1 MKLFIQYKPKQ
12 MKRKLKKNFEFLDLS
27 TNGDIPKNLINNKF
41 DGFHSVT
48 IEHEDR
54 STKLLNIFQ
63 YLYDNGGIY
72 IQKLKCS
79 PEIFIKKNEMVIY
92 DIHYFSCM
100 KHSPTLKRILDELG
114 SAPNTKTILDVFNKH
129 TTGKHLFR
137 FNHSF
142 SLLM

>member
-1 MKLFIQYKPKQ
+1 MSYPILFGNMAGQGS
-12 MKRKLKKNFEFLDLS
+12 LDGLTLAS
-27 TNGDIPKNLINNKF
+27 AAP
-41 DGFHSVT
+41 SA
-48 IEHEDR
+48 
-54 STKLLNIFQ
+54 Q

-72 IQKLKCS
+72 TQKLKCN

-92 DIHYFSCM
+92 DIHYFSCV

-114 SAPNTKTILDVFNKH
+114 SAPNTRTILDVFNKH